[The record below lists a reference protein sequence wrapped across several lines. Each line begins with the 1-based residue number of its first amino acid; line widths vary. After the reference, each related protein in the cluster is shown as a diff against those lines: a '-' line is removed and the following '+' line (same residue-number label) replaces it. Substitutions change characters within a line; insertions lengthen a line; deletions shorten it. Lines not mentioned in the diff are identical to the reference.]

1 VHPFWPFLYC
11 VGLGVAFIYYW
22 PTMLALVS
30 RVAPPQVNSFMMG
43 IVFTSL
49 FLGNILTGWAGSLYE
64 KMTPTEFWALHAAI
78 GATGGLLVLL
88 FGSRLERALRSEQS

>member
-1 VHPFWPFLYC
+1 
-11 VGLGVAFIYYW
+11 
-22 PTMLALVS
+22 MLALVS

>member
-1 VHPFWPFLYC
+1 
-11 VGLGVAFIYYW
+11 
-22 PTMLALVS
+22 
-30 RVAPPQVNSFMMG
+30 
-43 IVFTSL
+43 
-49 FLGNILTGWAGSLYE
+49 LGNILTGWAGSLYE